1 MAAPKSRALSG
12 IALLIS
18 LALVIWLFLPARW
31 TDPLWYSAKY
41 WVHADQIH
49 CAAKP
54 ADCNGCRVKKVVTA
68 YNVDGQPVGGDQVPR
83 CKHDLRI
90 GRNIITYD
98 GRTWAALPLGES
110 CPDLKVSNVEIT
122 WTKVQ

>member
-1 MAAPKSRALSG
+1 MAAGKNKALW
-12 IALLIS
+12 AVAS
-18 LALVIWLFLPARW
+18 LAILALAIWLLVPARW
-31 TDPLWYSAKY
+31 SDPVWYSAKY
-41 WVHADQIH
+41 WVHTAQVH

-54 ADCNGCRVKKVVTA
+54 ADCNGCRLKKVVTA
-68 YNVDGQPVGGDQVPR
+68 YNADGQAVGGDRVPR

-98 GRTWAALPLGES
+98 GRTWDALPLGRS

-122 WTKVQ
+122 WTRVQ